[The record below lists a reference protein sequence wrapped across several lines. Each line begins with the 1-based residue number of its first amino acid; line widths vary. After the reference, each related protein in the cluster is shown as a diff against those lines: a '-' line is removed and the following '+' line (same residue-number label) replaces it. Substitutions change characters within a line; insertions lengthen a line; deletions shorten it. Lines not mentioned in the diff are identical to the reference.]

1 MENFA
6 EKNNLKQLVE
16 KWADVLDVDGLGKI
30 NDPHKRI
37 SMSVLFENMSE
48 EARSNQNGGI
58 QSLLEADI
66 PNVSADLAGSNSNLA
81 RFDPILISLI
91 RRAAPMMIA
100 FDACGVQP
108 MTGPA
113 GIIFALRS
121 AYANTTA
128 GFVSEALFD
137 EANTGYSG
145 NKSSAIESLANGV
158 YTANSTVND
167 HIITGIGTTTLL
179 AETDDA
185 WPQMGFSLEKS
196 TVVARERR
204 LKADYTVELAQDLKR
219 VNNLDVEQELSNII
233 TTEIVFE
240 MNREIVRTMFNIA
253 IPGGTSNTGLVN
265 LDISSGDISGR
276 YFAEQWRGL
285 RYFIEK
291 DAIKIQKDTRR
302 GKGNVLIVDA
312 ETASALAGA
321 NVLDYSKLLHA
332 DAGLSQMP
340 DETTSTYIGNLGKM
354 KVFVDPYVDLGVN
367 FYLVGYKGNNPFDA
381 GLFYC
386 PYIPLSAYK
395 ATNPNTL
402 QPIIGYKTRYAVA
415 ENPMSYAKGEYT
427 YTDNTNGRSANTAHR
442 NKYFRV
448 SKVTNLI

>member
-1 MENFA
+1 MENFS
-6 EKNNLKQLVE
+6 EKNNLKLLEE
-16 KWADVLDVDGLGKI
+16 KWSAAIDVDGLGKI
-30 NDPHKRI
+30 TDPNKRTALSI
-37 SMSVLFENMSE
+37 LFENMVNEPGSG
-48 EARSNQNGGI
+48 AV

-66 PNVSADLAGSNSNLA
+66 PNVSADLSGSNSNLA

-113 GIIFALRS
+113 GIIFAFRS

-128 GFVSEALFD
+128 GFVQEALFN

-145 NKSSAIESLANGV
+145 NKSTAIESLANGV

-196 TVVARERR
+196 TVVAKERR

-312 ETASALAGA
+312 ETASALALTGI
-321 NVLDYSKLLHA
+321 LDYSLVSKEA
-332 DAGLSQMP
+332 ALSQVP
-340 DETTSTYIGNLGKM
+340 DETTSTFVGNLGKM

-386 PYIPLSAYK
+386 PYIPLSAYR

-402 QPIIGYKTRYAVA
+402 QPIIGYKTRYALA
-415 ENPMSYAKGEYT
+415 ESPMSYNKGETT
-427 YTDNTNGRSANTAHR
+427 YLDATTGGRTADLAHR

-448 SKVTNLI
+448 SKISNLI